1 MLLVVL
7 KFIKAFVAHIFITIL
22 YLFDKSGNK
31 LLNNWPLLFKTEI
44 ILRWKPFLHGHVHT
58 LMINFLA
65 KFIKEIK
72 WLTNKCIVV
81 ANKVTMIIL

>member
-22 YLFDKSGNK
+22 YLFDKSSNK

-44 ILRWKPFLHGHVHT
+44 ILR
-58 LMINFLA
+58 
-65 KFIKEIK
+65 
-72 WLTNKCIVV
+72 
-81 ANKVTMIIL
+81 